1 MSLLVPTK
9 LEHYRH
15 RAQVPSFDPRHAD
28 FWSSNPGDNFGA
40 FHQVPGP
47 CGEKLNI
54 LASDGLPLRE
64 DGWEHVSVS
73 LARSGKARVP
83 NWEEMCF
90 VKNLFWQEE
99 DCVVQFHPPKSEH
112 VSNYRVLH
120 MWRCLGQE
128 FPRPPGWMVG
138 IKALGE
144 LK

>member
-1 MSLLVPTK
+1 
-9 LEHYRH
+9 LEKYRNV
-15 RAQVPSFDPRHAD
+15 APPSTDMRDPG
-28 FWSSNPGDNFGA
+28 FWTSNHGDNFGA
-40 FHQVPGP
+40 FHKVPGP

-54 LASDGLPLRE
+54 LVSDGTGLG

-73 LARSGKARVP
+73 LARIGKARVP

-90 VKNLFWQEE
+90 AKNLFWHEE
-99 DCVVQFHPPKSEH
+99 DCVVEFHPPKSQN

-120 MWRCLGQE
+120 LWRCLDQA